1 MKLFYDNMTKIEKI
15 PECELIQIGFK
26 LKQFVDIYRKYV
38 LINDTSKQN
47 KDQRIILNNLEDI
60 SHKIL
65 TRQYSELFDDTR
77 IIDSDDGCLPF

>member
-1 MKLFYDNMTKIEKI
+1 MKLFYDNVNKIEKI

-26 LKQFVDIYRKYV
+26 LKQFVDNYRKYV
-38 LINDTSKQN
+38 LINEATEN
-47 KDQRIILNNLEDI
+47 EKDPRIILNNLEDI

-77 IIDSDDGCLPF
+77 IIDPDDGNLPF